1 MLNFHRMQ
9 SFHVNYRPGAAGEH
23 HPSRGSL
30 RYHKT
35 RRERRRSAPAGAV
48 SRARGPGGQF
58 AGRATISHRT
68 WFRAQRLSGR
78 LRGPVSL
85 AQRAS

>member
-9 SFHVNYRPGAAGEH
+9 KFHVNYRPGAAGEH
-23 HPSRGSL
+23 HSSRGSL
-30 RYHKT
+30 QYHKT
-35 RRERRRSAPAGAV
+35 RRPRRRSAPAGAV
-48 SRARGPGGQF
+48 SRARARASGPR
-58 AGRATISHRT
+58 AGATISHRT